1 MNKDFIK
8 GAAFA
13 VFMMFLAIGYIETV
27 KTIVMGS

>member
-13 VFMMFLAIGYIETV
+13 VLMMFLAIAYIETV
-27 KTIVMGS
+27 KTIVMAS